1 MPHVRQQ
8 VYAMSLRQFLEYIAE
23 QHRAVSA
30 LLREMEKV
38 DQRIRELFQEE
49 LRIWQEH
56 FAYCYPRLVAQ
67 REEMPLAFRQQIDQT
82 IQEERERIR
91 SEIAELDKAISTAQQ
106 ELDAQVAKAQDAQKA
121 LRKANPELDRVEED
135 LKAQIRKLQEEY
147 ARAFEEEEALR
158 SQSFGWLRHR
168 RQLRRLRRLQK
179 LTKRQQNEALQN
191 LRAVRQD
198 WLTRLQQ
205 TADEQANLRA
215 AWKKTSIEMAQNR
228 ARRDYLEAHLEELA
242 TEAGFKRVLEEMREA
257 PDVPAEFGQRLQELA
272 RHNGIRAQYEKALET
287 VSQAIGLLRGI
298 ATGLERFVGSV
309 RQVYREQQRYQLS
322 PIRVRVPQ
330 LAIRVNQLWP
340 PLTDK
345 IRDQDA
351 LSRDPLGL
359 ATIIQAQL
367 NDPLDADTLQQYFE
381 QMGNALSRATA
392 AWS

>member
-121 LRKANPELDRVEED
+121 LRKANPELERVEED

-205 TADEQANLRA
+205 TADEQANLRT

-257 PDVPAEFGQRLQELA
+257 PDVPAEFGQHLQELA

-322 PIRVRVPQ
+322 PIKVRVPQ

-351 LSRDPLGL
+351 LSRDPLSL